1 MILRLDGATGFVDAV
16 WVTDTLVPA
25 TVSVADRPV
34 LPVFAATV

>member
-1 MILRLDGATGFVDAV
+1 MIRRFVGATGFVGAV

-34 LPVFAATV
+34 VPVFAATV